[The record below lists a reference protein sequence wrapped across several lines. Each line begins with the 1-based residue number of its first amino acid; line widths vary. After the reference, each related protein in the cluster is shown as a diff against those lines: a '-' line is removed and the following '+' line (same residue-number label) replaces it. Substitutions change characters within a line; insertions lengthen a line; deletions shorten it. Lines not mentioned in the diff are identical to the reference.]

1 MKKLFFLFMLLLA
14 TSCVDK
20 VDTSSYMKDVITKC
34 ETFMDYQVPV
44 VKDAVTVVTYEGDTI
59 AVTSKS
65 IKIKAPK
72 NTAMTRSGEGIVVS
86 YITKDDLNYEQLS
99 TKTYSA
105 YWQAVMFEDSK
116 VGDYNDLIIHV
127 KSVAET
133 PWNSN
138 TTYQTVSIQPIAL
151 GSSKNIGLG
160 CVLSDYSEHII
171 SDNVRRDLF
180 AGNVGFI
187 NTVDELEPIRFKLEP
202 KITKLEF
209 PFDANKTYWIAW
221 FIEVDGT
228 RQYAVSADYEYTNYN
243 NVVSKDGLPYG
254 IVVANDNGTFKYPKE
269 KVSIFNTYKS
279 FTNWV
284 KGSSYDIGKPEKENV
299 YKYCFDK
306 SINGAHKIWDY
317 QDLQ

>member
-1 MKKLFFLFMLLLA
+1 MCLFITHFKPKVAARNIKVYKAFML
-14 TSCVDK
+14 
-20 VDTSSYMKDVITKC
+20 
-34 ETFMDYQVPV
+34 TFP
-44 VKDAVTVVTYEGDTI
+44 E
-59 AVTSKS
+59 
-65 IKIKAPK
+65 
-72 NTAMTRSGEGIVVS
+72 E
-86 YITKDDLNYEQLS
+86 L
-99 TKTYSA
+99 
-105 YWQAVMFEDSK
+105 EDSK
-116 VGDYNDLIIHV
+116 VLTGVIRNYYIPTNHLMDDTDNY
-127 KSVAET
+127 A
-133 PWNSN
+133 
-138 TTYQTVSIQPIAL
+138 SI
-151 GSSKNIGLG
+151 KN
-160 CVLSDYSEHII
+160 V
-171 SDNVRRDLF
+171 N
-180 AGNVGFI
+180 
-187 NTVDELEPIRFKLEP
+187 
-202 KITKLEF
+202 F